1 MTLLEEIQNAATDT
15 NSDLGTLLRKCKI
28 LAARIDSKPLED
40 WLFWESN
47 GYPENI
53 KVPEYR
59 IWQLEV
65 KGHFSGPFGS
75 GIRNAQI
82 PLAFLPEKSRE
93 QYEHYECRQ
102 SIASLETIL
111 TKTDTGVLQISTG
124 DLSLILGTKVYQNQ
138 HCIQAWA
145 EVGTGQLV
153 ELLNSVRNRILDFA
167 LAVWKEQPTT
177 GEPNGKKTGAVE
189 SARIIQIFNTTISG
203 GSANLVGTMNN
214 STVNFNVTLGDFS
227 SLERLLQEHNVL
239 KDDIGELKVCLDSEK
254 QLSSNKGFGPK
265 VSSWI
270 GKMIKKSAEGSW
282 DVSIKVAANLLSQ
295 TIMKYYGL

>member
-239 KDDIGELKVCLDSEK
+239 KDDIGELKV
-254 QLSSNKGFGPK
+254 
-265 VSSWI
+265 
-270 GKMIKKSAEGSW
+270 
-282 DVSIKVAANLLSQ
+282 
-295 TIMKYYGL
+295 